1 MMQKISIYLLQEF
14 WFHRPLTSLRSSSIL
29 LLLSVFI
36 LAPVLT
42 GYLNKRHLS
51 TPFNSQTATSAPWPR
66 PKNCRR
72 TPGTRVVHL
81 NKTTMNKCTISRQLD
96 ENRSTVGSII
106 VNWKKYKI
114 TAIALHLRLHA
125 RSHLVGFR
133 WSWEQLQKRTELDG
147 GTGQWPEEGSQ

>member
-1 MMQKISIYLLQEF
+1 MVQKISIYLLQEF

-66 PKNCRR
+66 PKSRRR
-72 TPGTRVVHL
+72 TPGTRVAHL
-81 NKTTMNKCTISRQLD
+81 NKTWQLD